1 VNVLAGLTAC
11 AGRWRGT
18 NRLHDPNTNKPEDST
33 STLAVTPV
41 IGGRFFRLDY
51 TWSHQGVPQEGSL
64 LLGFERKA
72 EKLTAHWIDSFH
84 MGDSILSCVGQR
96 SDRETFAVRGA
107 YAVPPGPD
115 WGWRIEITPDHPRG
129 LHVVMI
135 NISPEGG
142 EELAVEGSYT
152 RAESRTSLGAMVQP
166 EAPATL

>member
-18 NRLHDPNTNKPEDST
+18 NRLHDPNTNKPEDSD
-33 STLAVTPV
+33 SALAVTPV

-51 TWSHQGVPQEGSL
+51 TWSHRGVPQEGSL

-84 MGDSILSCVGQR
+84 MGDSVLNCVGQR
-96 SDRETFAVRGA
+96 TDSKTFVVRGA
-107 YAVPPGPD
+107 YTVPPGPD

-129 LHVVMI
+129 LHLVMI
-135 NISPEGG
+135 NISPEGR